1 MHQFLKVMFQKNT
14 KEINNQNLSIAKV
27 ELNLKEENQQ
37 VIDPSLLKN
46 KYKIKK
52 IKRKTI
58 NLQNQEKEEDQNQ

>member
-1 MHQFLKVMFQKNT
+1 MHQFLKVMFHKNT
-14 KEINNQNLSIAKV
+14 KDINNQNLSIAKV
-27 ELNLKEENQQ
+27 ELNLKEKNQQ
-37 VIDPSLLKN
+37 VIDPNLLKN

>member
-37 VIDPSLLKN
+37 VIDPNLLKN